1 MRVFASLS
9 LRGRFLVLVLLG
21 AVAPLGVAGF
31 WLADAAR
38 RSGETLVQQR
48 LEQSLAGLVD
58 GIGKRWTVQ
67 RSTLLDFGDARAVL
81 AALHTGRQ
89 LGEVAD
95 AEALAAL
102 ETLWWAA
109 TPIVAGV
116 TIRDTDGRV
125 VGDLPADLALGVPVP
140 PHDLHGVLMHRLN
153 VYTRSSGELL
163 GTMEMAIR
171 VRNLL
176 PRTVGALG
184 VSGAMLIL
192 RDVRNGT
199 PLMPLA
205 IEEALLSQER
215 FTWEGDTWLL
225 VERRIDQPP
234 LRIALAGPVGA
245 IALPVAEAARRGTVV
260 LAAVAVAA
268 FTLVALFAHHLTRTL
283 ARLSRSA
290 ERVASGD
297 LAQRARESG
306 PPEVVRTAQAFNAMT
321 ESLRRTLQKLSQQE
335 AVAAVG
341 EFAASL
347 AHEVRNPL
355 SSIRVDLQRCRR
367 KLNAESGEAGELVD
381 RALVEIDR
389 LNQSVSD
396 FLRIARSG
404 QVSFAKVDL
413 RMPLEAAVRAAA
425 PRFEV
430 TRASLEYLPPEA
442 PVWVAA
448 DPSALEQLVLNLL
461 LNAADVSEEGERTV
475 LRLERR
481 QDGAVVSVCDEGPGI
496 APQDASRVFEPF
508 FSTKRDG
515 TGLGL
520 SVARRIALAHG
531 SELEVE
537 SSPGN
542 GARFWFVLPVTTAP
556 SAAMRSAKYDGD
568 ATQ

>member
-1 MRVFASLS
+1 MRVLASLT
-9 LRGRFLVLVLLG
+9 LRSRFLVLVLLG
-21 AVAPLGVAGF
+21 AVAPLGLAGF
-31 WLADAAR
+31 WLAASAR

-58 GIGKRWTVQ
+58 AVGKRWTVQ
-67 RSTLLDFGDARAVL
+67 RSTLLDFGDARAVHT
-81 AALHTGRQ
+81 ALRTGRR
-89 LGEVAD
+89 LGEEAD

-102 ETLWWAA
+102 ETLWWKAA
-109 TPIVAGV
+109 PIVAGM
-116 TIRDTDGRV
+116 TIRDTAGRV
-125 VGDLPADLALGVPVP
+125 VADLPTDLALETPAP
-140 PHDLHGVLMHRLN
+140 LHDLHGVLLHRLN
-153 VYTRSSGELL
+153 VFTQWPGEWL

-171 VRNLL
+171 VRSLL
-176 PRTVGALG
+176 PPTAGALG

-192 RDVRNGT
+192 RDVQNGT

-225 VERRIDQPP
+225 VEHRIDQPP
-234 LRIALAGPVGA
+234 LHIALAGPAGA
-245 IALPVAEAARRGTVV
+245 IALPLSEATRRGTLV

-268 FTLVALFAHHLTRTL
+268 FTLVALFAHRLTRTMSQ
-283 ARLSRSA
+283 LSRSA
-290 ERVASGD
+290 ESVASGD
-297 LAQRARESG
+297 LAERVRESG

-321 ESLRRTLQKLSQQE
+321 ESLRHTLQRLSQQE

-355 SSIRVDLQRCRR
+355 SSIRVDLQRSRR
-367 KLNAESGEAGELVD
+367 KLNADPGEAGELVD
-381 RALVEIDR
+381 RALGEIDR
-389 LNQSVSD
+389 LNQSVSN

-404 QVSFAKVDL
+404 NVSFARVDL

-425 PRFEV
+425 PRFDV
-430 TRASLEYLPPEA
+430 MGASLEYLPPEA

-448 DPSALEQLVLNLL
+448 DPGALEQLVLNLL
-461 LNAADVSEEGERTV
+461 LNAADVSGKGKHTV
-475 LRLERR
+475 LRLEMRR
-481 QDGAVVSVCDEGPGI
+481 GDVLVSVSDEGPGI
-496 APQDASRVFEPF
+496 APRDATRVFEPF

-537 SSPGN
+537 SSPGH
-542 GARFWFVLPVTTAP
+542 GATFSFVLPVTSAP
-556 SAAMRSAKYDGD
+556 SATVRSAKRDGD
-568 ATQ
+568 ATP